1 MYKILK
7 QDYVNVYSYNMYL
20 QCILRR
26 GSGLSLSLGSIQMI
40 LTKTWSQVYV
50 LIEFWC
56 KTAENF
62 GPISLL
68 TKI

>member
-7 QDYVNVYSYNMYL
+7 QAYFNVYIYNMYL

-26 GSGLSLSLGSIQMI
+26 GSGLSLILGSIQMI
-40 LTKTWSQVYV
+40 LTKPWSQAYV

-56 KTAENF
+56 QTAENF